1 MAAAGFNSSSS
12 TRWFPAGVIPSSV
25 ASASVSNAAAPQA
38 IINSDDVAWAHCFCP
53 DANKKHWLKCKYC
66 DKLCKAGITRIKWHL
81 AGINLSNKVQT
92 TLSTQK
98 REERRDK
105 ACEYIC
111 QFFYEASIAHNTV
124 TLPSFALML
133 EAIGQFGKAVNF
145 FEPLANV
152 LRRLDSDVPAMGF
165 FHGLMLEAKKE
176 ISERFDNDESRY
188 KVAWDIIDKRWDSKL
203 KTPLHLAG
211 YYLNPYFYYPKKSE
225 IEHDGSFRAGV
236 INCITKMIGDEET
249 QDKIIE
255 ELYISSACERNWSV
269 FEQVHTKRRNRLL
282 HDRMRDLVFV
292 KFNSKLRGKK
302 ERIDRDPLEREVDDV
317 VGDDDNEFITG
328 IVPLPNDVVEPA
340 QDGRSQGEQTSQAQV
355 QVQAKRKRSMKPRK
369 KLRSLQSLMRDV

>member
-1 MAAAGFNSSSS
+1 
-12 TRWFPAGVIPSSV
+12 
-25 ASASVSNAAAPQA
+25 
-38 IINSDDVAWAHCFCP
+38 
-53 DANKKHWLKCKYC
+53 
-66 DKLCKAGITRIKWHL
+66 
-81 AGINLSNKVQT
+81 
-92 TLSTQK
+92 
-98 REERRDK
+98 
-105 ACEYIC
+105 
-111 QFFYEASIAHNTV
+111 
-124 TLPSFALML
+124 
-133 EAIGQFGKAVNF
+133 
-145 FEPLANV
+145 
-152 LRRLDSDVPAMGF
+152 MGF

-236 INCITKMIGDEET
+236 INCITKMIAKWWLNHGT
-249 QDKIIE
+249 NTPNLRILASKI
-255 ELYISSACERNWSV
+255 LNLTCSSSACERNWSV

>member
-1 MAAAGFNSSSS
+1 
-12 TRWFPAGVIPSSV
+12 
-25 ASASVSNAAAPQA
+25 
-38 IINSDDVAWAHCFCP
+38 
-53 DANKKHWLKCKYC
+53 
-66 DKLCKAGITRIKWHL
+66 
-81 AGINLSNKVQT
+81 
-92 TLSTQK
+92 
-98 REERRDK
+98 
-105 ACEYIC
+105 
-111 QFFYEASIAHNTV
+111 
-124 TLPSFALML
+124 
-133 EAIGQFGKAVNF
+133 
-145 FEPLANV
+145 
-152 LRRLDSDVPAMGF
+152 MGF

-211 YYLNPYFYYPKKSE
+211 QRRNKNFNPAKWWLNHGTNTPNLRILAS
-225 IEHDGSFRAGV
+225 
-236 INCITKMIGDEET
+236 
-249 QDKIIE
+249 KI
-255 ELYISSACERNWSV
+255 LNLTCSSSACERNWSV

-355 QVQAKRKRSMKPRK
+355 QVQAKRKRSWFRAG
-369 KLRSLQSLMRDV
+369 SLAFSCAKNLGQLGGLFFIRMQASG